1 MEILMKIFVRMLKG
15 DRIYLSF
22 HLELNVNVS
31 YNQTP
36 ISENPLSNE
45 FITTC
50 HTKYV
55 FLLIYMRFAACVLLH
70 ALTKLYYLTDYND
83 LLSVHVRRVF
93 TTAIM
98 FASPWQ
104 QQGKWYLIVSTCR
117 WYACRLGEPCIG
129 HDSRRDRWVLTT
141 YC

>member
-15 DRIYLSF
+15 DKIYLVF

-36 ISENPLSNE
+36 ISEKPLSNE
-45 FITTC
+45 FITAYNS
-50 HTKYV
+50 KYV
-55 FLLIYMRFAACVLLH
+55 CFFWFTFSCMLWWNDITWLITTTRSPYILDA
-70 ALTKLYYLTDYND
+70 
-83 LLSVHVRRVF
+83 RRVF

-104 QQGKWYLIVSTCR
+104 QQGKWHLIVSTCR
-117 WYACRLGEPCIG
+117 WYVCRLGEPYIG

-141 YC
+141 